1 MRRQPHENL
10 GFSGEIMDNLRKS
23 IGARLQALRKARS
36 LTQADLAYRIDCETV
51 LISRYE
57 RGINTP
63 SVEQLL
69 KIARALNVTP
79 GELLPVD
86 QDLDRERLIALRRDL
101 TEKALK
107 IESTTA
113 LEQLNR
119 LADSFLL
126 DRKKS

>member
-1 MRRQPHENL
+1 
-10 GFSGEIMDNLRKS
+10 MDNLRKS

-36 LTQADLAYRIDCETV
+36 LTQADLAYRVDCETV

-86 QDLDRERLIALRRDL
+86 QDLDRERLIALRPLRRDL
-101 TEKALK
+101 AEKALK

>member
-1 MRRQPHENL
+1 
-10 GFSGEIMDNLRKS
+10 MDTLRKS
-23 IGARLQALRKARS
+23 IGAKIKAFRTARS
-36 LTQADLAYRIDCETV
+36 LTQDELASVVETDSV
-51 LISRYE
+51 SVSRYE
-57 RGINTP
+57 RGVSTP

-101 TEKALK
+101 AEKALK

-126 DRKKS
+126 ERKKS